1 MRDRK
6 QRGSSPFA
14 IADFNLLRG
23 PRAVTLRAMNRVS
36 FSLPRQCPGWLA
48 LVILLVLATAGTA
61 VSAADEGLDAHVR
74 QLWQLID
81 YVAVD
86 YAGAVVDGQ
95 VSNAGEY
102 QEMVEF
108 TATIRE
114 RIGSLPAREGKERLA
129 EQSQALEIAVAEY
142 AAASEVAQLAR
153 GLADQLLSA
162 YPVPMAPK
170 TVPDIARGAALYQ
183 QQCAACHGVSGN
195 GDGPAAA
202 QLDPPPIAF
211 TDAER
216 ARARSLYALYEATT
230 QGVEGTAMASFAS
243 LSPED
248 RWALSFYVGTLAYP
262 DAAREA
268 GAQLWQ
274 QDSALRARIP
284 DLDTLVRQTEE
295 DLAREWGST
304 RARAVLSYLR
314 ATPSALMKETG
325 VALARS
331 RLQQSMAAYQAGNLD
346 AAARLALSAYLDGIE
361 PIEPRLA
368 ARDGKLLARIE
379 AEMAQYRALLERRAS
394 HAEMTAQFAVVEDA
408 LSSAS
413 DVLDRGGTG
422 AATTFLASFTILVR
436 EGLEALLL
444 VVAIVAFLR
453 KAERKDLLPYVHGG
467 WVSALVAGGV
477 TWLLARYVIEIS
489 GASREITEGYASLF
503 AAFVLLTVGLWMHQK
518 SVADRWQHYLR
529 NNLAGILGGGS
540 AWLLAGLA
548 FLMVYREVF
557 ETILFYAALAGEG
570 NGAATL
576 AGLVAGVVVLALT
589 AVALLRFS
597 ARLPIGKFFSISS
610 ILIAVLAV
618 ILAGKGGAAL
628 QEAGVLSVQTLPL
641 PRVEAVGLF
650 PSVQTLLLQGIVAVA
665 ALAGFAYNARSA
677 RRAEAR
683 G

>member
-1 MRDRK
+1 
-6 QRGSSPFA
+6 
-14 IADFNLLRG
+14 
-23 PRAVTLRAMNRVS
+23 MNRFS
-36 FSLPRQCPGWLA
+36 FSLACRRSPSGRPALMLA
-48 LVILLVLATAGTA
+48 LMVLLVLATASPT
-61 VSAADEGLDAHVR
+61 VSADDGLDARVR

-86 YAGAVVDGQ
+86 YAGAVAEGQ
-95 VSNAGEY
+95 VINAGEY

-114 RIGSLPAREGKERLA
+114 RVDSLPARDGREGLA
-129 EQSQALEIAVAEY
+129 EQSQVLETAVSEH
-142 AAASEVAQLAR
+142 AAATEVAKIAR
-153 GLADQLLSA
+153 GLADQLLTA

-170 TVPDIARGAALYQ
+170 VVPDIARGAALYQ
-183 QQCAACHGVSGN
+183 EQCAACHGVSGH

-202 QLDPPPIAF
+202 QLDPPPVAF

-216 ARARSLYALYEATT
+216 ARARSLYALYEATS

-262 DAAREA
+262 ETSRVA
-268 GAQLWQ
+268 GANLWR
-274 QDSALRARIP
+274 QDPALRARIP
-284 DLDTLVRQTEE
+284 DLETLVKQTEDQLSH
-295 DLAREWGST
+295 DLGSS
-304 RARAVLSYLR
+304 RAQAVLAYLR
-314 ATPSALMKETG
+314 ATPSALASETG

-331 RLQQSMAAYQAGNLD
+331 RLHQSIAAYRAGNFD
-346 AAARLALSAYLDGIE
+346 DAARLALSAYLDGIE

-368 ARDGKLLARIE
+368 ARDGKLLTRLE
-379 AEMAQYRALLERRAS
+379 AEMAEYRARLDRRAPNS
-394 HAEMTAQFAVVEDA
+394 EMIAQLAVLEDA

-413 DVLDRGGTG
+413 NVLDRNNTG

-444 VVAIVAFLR
+444 VVAIIAFLR
-453 KAERKDLLPYVHGG
+453 KSERKELLPYVHGG
-467 WVSALVAGGV
+467 WISALVAGGL
-477 TWLLARYVIEIS
+477 TWLVARYLIEIS

-503 AAFVLLTVGLWMHQK
+503 AAFILLTVGLWMHQK
-518 SVADRWQHYLR
+518 SVAGRWQRYIQ
-529 NNLAGILGGGS
+529 NNLTGILGGRS

-548 FLMVYREVF
+548 FIMVYREVF

-570 NGAATL
+570 NAAATL
-576 AGLVAGVVVLALT
+576 AGFIAGVAVLALT

-597 ARLPIGKFFSISS
+597 ARLPIGKFFSVSS
-610 ILIAVLAV
+610 IFIAVLAV
-618 ILAGKGGAAL
+618 VLAGKGGAAL

-641 PRVEAVGLF
+641 PRLELVGLF
-650 PSVQTLLLQGIVAVA
+650 PSVQTLLLQAIVAIA

-677 RRAEAR
+677 RRAAARTAEAR
-683 G
+683 S